1 MGMSRLILQL
11 SLCVTTVIQLT
22 LSQPTYDV
30 IEQDNDDVCSSCCER
45 TEQALNQY
53 TLALNQLVTVNA
65 RMLTALSQ
73 LEKDVA
79 ELKAATALKNTT
91 GLTQ

>member
-1 MGMSRLILQL
+1 MSRQILQL

-22 LSQPTYDV
+22 SSQPTYDV
-30 IEQDNDDVCSSCCER
+30 IEQDVIDNDAVCSSRCER
-45 TEQALNQY
+45 TEQ
-53 TLALNQLVTVNA
+53 ALNQLVTVNA